1 MAKLIFRYG
10 AMNSGKSALLQ
21 LVGHNYEEKNHKVIL
36 IKPGIDTK
44 GGEKVVSRIGL
55 ERNVDE
61 VIGKDE
67 LVISKLEK
75 HLEGLSCII
84 VDEAQFMTG
93 EQIEELF
100 CITKLYDIPVIAYG
114 LRTDFTTKGFEGA
127 VRLLELS
134 DEIDEMATICKCGK
148 KARFNARKINGD
160 FVRVGNSVL
169 IDKSDE
175 LVEYEQLCG
184 KCYLEEVV
192 GIDKDDI
199 GKIKIIKK

>member
-21 LVGHNYEEKNHKVIL
+21 LVGHNYEEKDHKVIL